1 MATLPKC
8 SICNTQDSKYKCPV
22 CEIRYCS
29 IACYKPHKQSHETTK
44 DTVSSQAPVTTK
56 RDRPGTT
63 HRVPKLD
70 FTGFENDK
78 DFLRLLSRYPSL
90 KVQLQMVYGLT
101 LEPGP
106 DEARSWNRGPLPGF
120 AQQHMRGGA
129 RGRAR
134 GRGQRGGRAGRGGG
148 YESFDPEE
156 RQRGPWTQE
165 KGDKEGLGV
174 IKKMR
179 ESGDEEDGEGLR
191 EFIELCGIKFGGG
204 GGDHA

>member
-1 MATLPKC
+1 MATPPKC
-8 SICNTQDSKYKCPV
+8 SICNTQDSKYKCPI

-29 IACYKPHKQSHETTK
+29 IACYKPHKQSHEATAETRP
-44 DTVSSQAPVTTK
+44 PVTTK

-78 DFLRLLSRYPSL
+78 DLLRLLSRYPSL

-120 AQQHMRGGA
+120 AQQQQSMRGGA
-129 RGRAR
+129 RGR
-134 GRGQRGGRAGRGGG
+134 GRGLGRGGRGGG

-165 KGDKEGLGV
+165 KGDKEALGV

-179 ESGDEEDGEGLR
+179 EGDEEAGEGLR
-191 EFIELCGIKFGGG
+191 EFIELCGIKFGGEKREEG
-204 GGDHA
+204 